1 MAVFFIIQ
9 KLNIFQLFLLSSFLP
24 NPRLRFVSSN
34 LTSQIISNLKSHNPN
49 LTSDIL
55 YISNLT
61 FPSHIPLSIS
71 HMSYFLF
78 YISYLIFYILYII
91 SHISYFIYHISYF
104 ISYISYLIF
113 HILYI
118 ISHSLSLISHISYL
132 LYHISYFISHNSIR
146 GVFDQACEYSVI
158 TLFIGEIP

>member
-71 HMSYFLF
+71 HISYFLF

-91 SHISYFIYHISYF
+91 SHISYLIYQISYF
-104 ISYISYLIF
+104 ISYISYLTLYLSYLIF
-113 HILYI
+113 HIFYT
-118 ISHSLSLISHISYL
+118 ISHISYL
-132 LYHISYFISHNSIR
+132 
-146 GVFDQACEYSVI
+146 I
-158 TLFIGEIP
+158 TAYEVCLIKHANIV